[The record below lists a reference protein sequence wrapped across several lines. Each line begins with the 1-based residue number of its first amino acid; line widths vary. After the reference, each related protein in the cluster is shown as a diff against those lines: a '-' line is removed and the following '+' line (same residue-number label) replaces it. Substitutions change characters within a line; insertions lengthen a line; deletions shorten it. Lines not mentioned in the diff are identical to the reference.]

1 MGRTKR
7 HVLLVEDDP
16 NDEFLALRAI
26 GRAGE
31 DIGVEV
37 ARDGK
42 TALACLIDDPGTD
55 LPQVVLL
62 DLQLPK
68 VSGFDVLKRLREEQ
82 RTRYLPV
89 VVLTSS
95 DHDWDVWTAYAL
107 GANSFVRKP
116 VGADEFMETVSGLAS
131 FWVRSNRAPNG
142 R

>member
-1 MGRTKR
+1 MGRPR
-7 HVLLVEDDP
+7 QQVLLVEDDP
-16 NDEFLALRAI
+16 NDEFLALRALA
-26 GRAGE
+26 RAGE
-31 DIGVEV
+31 DIEVEV

-42 TALACLIDDPGTD
+42 AALERLLSSSDGD

-68 VSGFDVLKRLREEQ
+68 VSGFDVLKGLREEQ
-82 RTRYLPV
+82 RTRYVPV

-116 VGADEFMETVSGLAS
+116 VGADEFMETVSGLATY
-131 FWVRSNRAPNG
+131 WVRSNRAPEG